1 MYRKKGCTQCTL
13 FICSHFCGVW
23 EVIGRQPTPL
33 PLFYFLRGWFQLN
46 CIYAILKFKTWEV
59 LLVLSYLFISMLF
72 HMCRRLEMCSTLLF
86 PFWLWCCC
94 CFSTPSFICTGGIY
108 SLISLFPYLWQL
120 FKWIHNVCYLTLQ
133 RNERGNGT
141 AEAHLKKC
149 AKEKAL
155 VVGNFPINHDTW
167 FFFYCFLWE
176 RERVRGDVL
185 YCYKFKSNWYFLLHY
200 LHFWILNSLNVE
212 KQDL

>member
-1 MYRKKGCTQCTL
+1 MHIVHL
-13 FICSHFCGVW
+13 FPLLQSLG
-23 EVIGRQPTPL
+23 QPTPL

-94 CFSTPSFICTGGIY
+94 CFSTPSFICTGGVY

-176 RERVRGDVL
+176 RESERRCIVL
-185 YCYKFKSNWYFLLHY
+185 LQ
-200 LHFWILNSLNVE
+200 V
-212 KQDL
+212 